1 MLGYFRAEGEGSEQ
15 KILLTID
22 GVPVDANHGYIS
34 EFREKLR
41 GIIDNSELYDQ
52 IIKMSFKD
60 IFQQL
65 NEVDLEYP
73 FYWEDGFE
81 EFYIREIRAT
91 LNLNNE
97 IELVFDLEFDTD
109 NWKQLWSMSD
119 HGREY
124 KSVIDSLEIPGL
136 VSHWNDE
143 EIILNGMK
151 ISFHLTDQNAIIQSE
166 IESRLLFLEKAHEQ
180 TLISLLSG
188 TEPDAILTR
197 FSFPEEVK
205 VPCEQ
210 YLLYFIQ
217 FLRDIGIE
225 ATSQLREEAGD
236 VLFSVTPVEQ
246 EEALENIK
254 AALEIYLRL
263 PSNPS
268 ITTFTSMET
277 EIGVQRLVS
286 NILHLNSQLVLANAT
301 IQQKDML
308 LQQQGIFIQQQ
319 QQLLSGQVLIQ
330 SRQGG
335 EISEN
340 KESLISDIIS
350 IKKFDWK
357 FIELDLPTLL
367 RRLKQRFKRN

>member
-1 MLGYFRAEGEGSEQ
+1 MLGYFRTEGEESDQ

-22 GVPVDANHGYIS
+22 GVPVDANHGYIF

-41 GIIDNSELYDQ
+41 GIIANSELYDQ

-60 IFQQL
+60 IFRQL

-73 FYWEDGFE
+73 FYWEDGFK
-81 EFYIREIRAT
+81 EFYIGEIRAT

-97 IELVFDLEFDTD
+97 IELEFRFEFNMD
-109 NWKQLWSMSD
+109 NWKQLWSMPD

-124 KSVIDSLEIPGL
+124 KSVIDSLGIPGL
-136 VSHWNDE
+136 VWSWNDE
-143 EIILNGMK
+143 ENILNGMK

-188 TEPDAILTR
+188 IDPNSILTR

-225 ATSQLREEAGD
+225 AISQLREEAGD
-236 VLFSVTPVEQ
+236 VLFSVTPVDQ
-246 EEALENIK
+246 EEALDNIK

-263 PSNPS
+263 PSNPT
-268 ITTFTSMET
+268 ITTFISMET

-301 IQQKDML
+301 IQQKDIL
-308 LQQQGIFIQQQ
+308 LQQQGTFIQQQ

-335 EISEN
+335 EIAEN
-340 KESLISDIIS
+340 KESLVSDIIS

>member
-1 MLGYFRAEGEGSEQ
+1 MLGYLRAEEEESDR
-15 KILLTID
+15 KIRLTID
-22 GVPVDANHGYIS
+22 GVPADIDHGYVS
-34 EFREKLR
+34 ESRKKLF
-41 GIIDNSELYDQ
+41 GIVDNSELCDQ

-65 NEVDLEYP
+65 NQVFMSCS
-73 FYWEDGFE
+73 FYWADGFE
-81 EFYIREIRAT
+81 EFYIAYIRA
-91 LNLNNE
+91 NLNINNE
-97 IELVFDLEFDTD
+97 VELAFQFAFGIDD
-109 NWKQLWSMSD
+109 WKQLWTMPD
-119 HGREY
+119 HVREY
-124 KSVIDSLEIPGL
+124 LSVVDSLKIPGL
-136 VSHWNDE
+136 VWDWNE
-143 EIILNGMK
+143 EDVLDLT
-151 ISFHLTDQNAIIQSE
+151 ISFHLTDQNDIIQSD
-166 IESRLLFLEKAHEQ
+166 IESRLLLLEKAHKQ
-180 TLISLLSG
+180 TLINLLSG
-188 TEPDAILTR
+188 IEPRVILTR

-225 ATSQLREEAGD
+225 ATSQLGEEAGD
-236 VLFSVTPVEQ
+236 VLFSVTPVDR
-246 EEALENIK
+246 EEALESIK
-254 AALEIYLRL
+254 TALEIYLRL

-301 IQQKDML
+301 IQQKDMF
-308 LQQQGIFIQQQ
+308 LQQQGTFIQQQ

-340 KESLISDIIS
+340 KESIVSDIIS
-350 IKKFDWK
+350 IKKLDWK

-367 RRLKQRFKRN
+367 RRLKQLFKRN

>member
-1 MLGYFRAEGEGSEQ
+1 MLGYFRTEGEESDQ

-22 GVPVDANHGYIS
+22 GVPVDANHAYIL
-34 EFREKLR
+34 EFHEELSGR
-41 GIIDNSELYDQ
+41 IINPELYDQ
-52 IIKMSFKD
+52 IVKMSFKD
-60 IFQQL
+60 IFQQMKRVSL
-65 NEVDLEYP
+65 TYP
-73 FYWEDGFE
+73 FLWDTDFE
-81 EFYIREIRAT
+81 EFYIEDIEAT

-97 IELVFDLEFDTD
+97 IKLAFTFGFDIE
-109 NWKQLWSMSD
+109 NWKQLWSMPD
-119 HGREY
+119 HVKEY
-124 KSVIDSLEIPGL
+124 TSVIDSLKTLGL
-136 VSHWNDE
+136 AWCFRDE
-143 EIILNGMK
+143 SIVNGIE
-151 ISFHLTDQNAIIQSE
+151 ISFNLTDQNAIIQSE
-166 IESRLLFLEKAHEQ
+166 IESRLLFLEQAHEQ
-180 TLISLLSG
+180 TLINLLSG
-188 TEPDAILTR
+188 IEPNAILTR

-236 VLFSVTPVEQ
+236 VLFSVTPVDQ

-254 AALEIYLRL
+254 AALEIYLHL

-268 ITTFTSMET
+268 ITTFTSIET

-308 LQQQGIFIQQQ
+308 LQQQGTFIQQQ

-335 EISEN
+335 DIAEN
-340 KESLISDIIS
+340 KESLVSDIIS